1 MMKKLLLLV
10 TSLCIFS
17 ITAKSQVSTLTAV
30 TDTVHYYFNKFY
42 FKTGTQ
48 LANFPYYK
56 AAAATV
62 TNVTHCGS
70 KFENSDT
77 SLRVFGLEAFACRN
91 PSSSQ
96 LKIKVHLYLC
106 SLNSQGL
113 PVLPAIDSVVCEV
126 GGPATPSLLGG
137 NFVNGPK
144 KVTGDFA
151 VLFRNMSTIAG
162 DTVRLCRTASMTYT
176 AWAPTNG
183 PTWAQ
188 KYSDS
193 YGFVRYNAKFYSA
206 TNFTIAPGFG
216 YGTDYEFCVAPRV
229 TYNLVVGEQWPT
241 KVVNSETLCTH
252 EQVKFKN
259 VSSPQL
265 THRMYNLNEFYRKW
279 NLLSPLQ
286 VPSAT
291 FWSPDTTVTWVFEPE
306 FYQTRERL
314 FLNYGGNPG
323 EVTFYTDSASDNCFT
338 ANKFKACHRPMR
350 IYGNAPQL
358 NFVEDFTLCVNFCN
372 DDAVGININKSDS
385 PLRLY
390 PNPAVSGKTTL
401 AGLVGQNTIQVYNI
415 LGEIVY
421 SEATEKEKIVID
433 LSDKPNGNY
442 VVRVTSGNGSS
453 QVVKIIKQN

>member
-1 MMKKLLLLV
+1 MMKKLLLLA
-10 TSLCIFS
+10 SLCIFS
-17 ITAKSQVSTLTAV
+17 FAAKTQVSTITPV
-30 TDTVHYYFNKFY
+30 TDTLHYYFNKEH
-42 FKTGTQ
+42 FKTNKNVGQ
-48 LANFPYYK
+48 FPYYK

-70 KFENSDT
+70 KFVNNDT
-77 SLRVFGLEAFACRN
+77 LLINGLEAFACRN

-106 SLNSQGL
+106 SLNSSGL
-113 PVLPAIDSVVCEV
+113 PVLPAIDSVICEV

-137 NFVNGPK
+137 NFVNGPRK
-144 KVTGDFA
+144 LTTDFA

-162 DTVRLCRTASMTYT
+162 DTVRLTRTSSKTYT
-176 AWAPTNG
+176 AWAPSNG
-183 PTWAQ
+183 PTWAE
-188 KYSDS
+188 KYSDGF
-193 YGFVRYNAKFYSA
+193 GFVRFNAKFYST

-229 TYNLVVGEQWPT
+229 SYTLVVGEQWPT

-265 THRMYNLNEFYRKW
+265 TNRMFNLNEFYRKW
-279 NLLSPLQ
+279 NLLSPLA
-286 VPSAT
+286 VPTNT

-306 FYQTRERL
+306 FYQSRERL
-314 FLNYGGNPG
+314 FLNYGGNPN
-323 EVTFYTDSASDNCFT
+323 EITFYTDSASETCFT

-358 NFVEDFTLCVNFCN
+358 NFVEDFTLCVNFCT
-372 DDAVGININKSDS
+372 DDAVGLSINQSN
-385 PLRLY
+385 PVARLF
-390 PNPAVSGKTTL
+390 PNPTVSGKSNIV
-401 AGLVGQNTIQVYNI
+401 GLVGHNTISVYNI

-421 SEATEKEKIVID
+421 SEATDKEKVQLD

-442 VVRVTSGNGSS
+442 LVRITSDTGRS
-453 QVVKIIKQN
+453 QIVKIIKQN